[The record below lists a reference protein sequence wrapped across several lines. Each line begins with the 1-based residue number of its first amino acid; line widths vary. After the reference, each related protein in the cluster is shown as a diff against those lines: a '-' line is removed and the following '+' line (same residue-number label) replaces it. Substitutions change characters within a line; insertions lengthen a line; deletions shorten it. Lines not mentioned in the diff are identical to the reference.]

1 MCGVTH
7 GGRCLMWTIDAH
19 QSCFIPSI
27 CVVDVDRLKAHL
39 FSDDRRTLDLFEAG
53 IFRLSRWALAVESLP
68 VDAAVQTRRSVDSR
82 IVHAAA
88 QAARTLGVAMQC
100 DVASDSRFLN
110 LELPLLFLSPS
121 QAPICTH
128 HICT

>member
-1 MCGVTH
+1 
-7 GGRCLMWTIDAH
+7 MWTIDAH

-68 VDAAVQTRRSVDSR
+68 VDAAAQSEIKLGFNNSTKSFNLRRSA
-82 IVHAAA
+82 IA
-88 QAARTLGVAMQC
+88 
-100 DVASDSRFLN
+100 
-110 LELPLLFLSPS
+110 LFS
-121 QAPICTH
+121 AH
-128 HICT
+128 R